1 MTTRQLG
8 SPFPKYINHIY
19 IYIYTTKYGFK
30 YLKNKTH
37 VWNHQPVLYFVE
49 ATLRCP
55 WLGIPQLK
63 VAWEND
69 LASGNDCYI
78 AIENGDL

>member
-1 MTTRQLG
+1 MFET
-8 SPFPKYINHIY
+8 
-19 IYIYTTKYGFK
+19 
-30 YLKNKTH
+30 
-37 VWNHQPVLYFVE
+37 HQPILYFVE

-78 AIENGDL
+78 ATENGEV